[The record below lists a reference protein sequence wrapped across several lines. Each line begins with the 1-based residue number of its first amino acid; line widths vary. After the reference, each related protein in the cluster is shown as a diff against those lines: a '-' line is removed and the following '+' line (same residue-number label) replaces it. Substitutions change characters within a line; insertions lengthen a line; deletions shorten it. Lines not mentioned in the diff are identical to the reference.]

1 MQTEDFFRHKKRQIR
16 AQLTLWV
23 CLSVYLSEHIYISL
37 SCNIKITKQKII
49 VTHFI
54 MIKVLTCQ
62 ENIVIQN
69 ICRNARRDG
78 QIYI

>member
-1 MQTEDFFRHKKRQIR
+1 MLRESDVYIP
-16 AQLTLWV
+16 
-23 CLSVYLSEHIYISL
+23 LSR
-37 SCNIKITKQKII
+37 NIKITKQRII

-69 ICRNARRDG
+69 IYRNARRDG
-78 QIYI
+78 QIYNLKISIPLFQ